1 MSNTYTGT
9 GGASGLEVR
18 TIDLATDLFGI
29 DIIEVSNGTLTVG
42 ASPNIAR
49 ITTGGGGGGGGVTN
63 IAFGTTGL
71 TPAALTSGN
80 VTVAGTL
87 VAANGGTSFNTYAT
101 GDVIYASAANTLAK
115 LAAGADGEVLT
126 LAAGVPS
133 WAASTGGIGG
143 TIAAGQVA
151 FGTAAD
157 TIGGSGNLIWNNTGG
172 SERLTITSGSAGE
185 CLRIVSTAA
194 AASAPDMSLVRDA
207 TYSAGLDLGVILF
220 KGENDAAAEFTYA
233 YIVADA
239 KDGTA
244 GSEKGQ
250 LDFRIRG
257 TNDTAAGNTY
267 PLRLNDTGAIFNTTG
282 TAEMDVRWNSG
293 TVTNAMLLNAGADTA
308 NFGVK
313 TFVTQSTALTNT
325 ATYPVRITHETS
337 GTPAVGLGVGLEFE
351 SEAPAQAG
359 TNYVGSIIESVSTA
373 GTTAGNTRY
382 DLVLKNYNGAAA
394 SEVARFTSTGGFNTT
409 TSIAGGTTV
418 GIDPG
423 AGGTVTVGGTGGV
436 TTTNGPITAVGA
448 AGAISAA
455 TTVTGGTGVTA
466 TTGNVSATAGAVTA
480 GTSVSATTT
489 VTGGTGVIATTGNV
503 AATAGAVTAGTSVSA
518 TTTVSAGGTVTGG
531 TGLIATTGDCEVT
544 DGNVS
549 VGGDGSGASGNVS
562 ARVGFSSQIAGQ
574 IYGSP
579 IAGGANL
586 ALVSANAYGAVT
598 ELLADTY
605 VLGPYGGIVEEIPGA
620 GATATFLCLNANVTV
635 SVDGA
640 DVTSVSGGGAV
651 GTSFTCPQFESFTI
665 YCTAPNRFFVF
676 GNVTVL

>member
-18 TIDLATDLFGI
+18 TFDLATDLFGI

-42 ASPNIAR
+42 SSPNIAR
-49 ITTGGGGGGGGVTN
+49 ITIGGGGGGGSVTSV
-63 IAFGTTGL
+63 ATTLSGI
-71 TPAALTSGN
+71 TVNDPTGAAEI
-80 VTVAGTL
+80 VGTL
-87 VAANGGTSFNTYAT
+87 GATSGGTSFNTYAT
-101 GDVIYASAANTLAK
+101 GDVIYASAANTLSK

-133 WAASTGGIGG
+133 WLASTGGIGG

-194 AASAPDMSLVRDA
+194 ATSAPDMSLVRDA
-207 TYSAGLDLGVILF
+207 AYSAGLDLGVILF
-220 KGENDAAAEFTYA
+220 KGENSAAAEFTYA

-244 GSEKGQ
+244 GAEKGQ

-257 TNDTAAGNTY
+257 TNDGAVGNAY

-282 TAEMDVRWNSG
+282 TAEMDVKWNSG

-337 GTPAVGLGVGLEFE
+337 GTPAIGLGVGLEFE

-373 GTTAGNTRY
+373 GTTAGNTLY

-418 GIDPG
+418 GIDPD

-448 AGAISAA
+448 TGAISAA
-455 TTVTGGTGVTA
+455 QTVTGGTGVTA
-466 TTGNVSATAGAVTA
+466 TTGNVSATAGAVLA
-480 GTSVSATTT
+480 GTSVNATTNVTAGQT
-489 VTGGTGVIATTGNV
+489 VTGGTGVTATIGDILAVDGNIS
-503 AATAGAVTAGTSVSA
+503 ADDPLGGGNGNIIATAGYT
-518 TTTVSAGGTVTGG
+518 
-531 TGLIATTGDCEVT
+531 
-544 DGNVS
+544 
-549 VGGDGSGASGNVS
+549 
-562 ARVGFSSQIAGQ
+562 SQIAGQ
-574 IYGSP
+574 RLNGTIP
-579 IAGGANL
+579 NNQDL
-586 ALVSANAYGAVT
+586 ADPQLGVYGAVQP
-598 ELLADTY
+598 LAGDNYT
-605 VLGPYGGIVEEIPGA
+605 LGPYAGVVPAA
-620 GATATFLCLNANVTV
+620 GATATFLCTGATVTC
-635 SVDGA
+635 SVDGGSVLS
-640 DVTSVSGGGAV
+640 VTGGGAT
-651 GTSFTCPQFESFTI
+651 GTAFTCPQNESFTI
-665 YCTAPNRFFVF
+665 YCLDPTAFFVF

>member
-466 TTGNVSATAGAVTA
+466 TTGNVSATVGAVSA
-480 GTSVSATTT
+480 GTT

-586 ALVSANAYGAVT
+586 ALVSANGYGAVT

-605 VLGPYGGIVEEIPGA
+605 VLGPYGVPEEVPAA

-635 SVDGA
+635 SVDGVE
-640 DVTSVSGGGAV
+640 VTSVAGGGAS

-665 YCTAPNRFFVF
+665 YCTAPDRFFVF

>member
-18 TIDLATDLFGI
+18 TFDLATDLFGI
-29 DIIEVSNGTLTVG
+29 DIIEVSNGTLAVG
-42 ASPNIAR
+42 SSPNIAR
-49 ITTGGGGGGGGVTN
+49 ITIGGGGGGGVTN

-87 VAANGGTSFNTYAT
+87 VAANGGTSFSTYAT

-448 AGAISAA
+448 AGAVSAA

-489 VTGGTGVIATTGNV
+489 V
-503 AATAGAVTAGTSVSA
+503 
-518 TTTVSAGGTVTGG
+518 SAGGTVTGG
-531 TGLIATTGDCEVT
+531 TGLIAASGDCEVT

-586 ALVSANAYGAVT
+586 ALVSANGYGAVT

>member
-18 TIDLATDLFGI
+18 TFDLATDLFGI

-42 ASPNIAR
+42 SSPNIAR
-49 ITTGGGGGGGGVTN
+49 ITIGGGGGGGSVTSV
-63 IAFGTTGL
+63 ATTLSGI
-71 TPAALTSGN
+71 TVNDPTGAAEI
-80 VTVAGTL
+80 VGTL
-87 VAANGGTSFNTYAT
+87 GATSGGTSFNTYAT
-101 GDVIYASAANTLAK
+101 GDVIYASAANTLSK

-133 WAASTGGIGG
+133 WLASTGGIGG

-194 AASAPDMSLVRDA
+194 ATSAPDMSLVRDA
-207 TYSAGLDLGVILF
+207 AYSAGLDLGVILF
-220 KGENDAAAEFTYA
+220 KGENSAAAEFTYA

-244 GSEKGQ
+244 GAEKGQ

-257 TNDTAAGNTY
+257 TNDGAVGNAY

-282 TAEMDVRWNSG
+282 TAEMDVKWNSG

-337 GTPAVGLGVGLEFE
+337 GTPAIGLGVGLEFE

-373 GTTAGNTRY
+373 GTTAGNTLY

-418 GIDPG
+418 GIDPD

-448 AGAISAA
+448 TGAISAA
-455 TTVTGGTGVTA
+455 QTVTGGTGVTA
-466 TTGNVSATAGAVTA
+466 TTGNVSATAGAVLA
-480 GTSVSATTT
+480 GTSVNATTNVTAGQT
-489 VTGGTGVIATTGNV
+489 VTGGTGVTATIGDILAVDGNIS
-503 AATAGAVTAGTSVSA
+503 ADDPLGGGNGNIIATAGYT
-518 TTTVSAGGTVTGG
+518 
-531 TGLIATTGDCEVT
+531 
-544 DGNVS
+544 
-549 VGGDGSGASGNVS
+549 
-562 ARVGFSSQIAGQ
+562 SQIAGQ
-574 IYGSP
+574 RLN
-579 IAGGANL
+579 GAVASNSDL
-586 ALVSANAYGAVT
+586 ADPQSSVYGAVQP
-598 ELLADTY
+598 LAGDTY
-605 VLGPYGGIVEEIPGA
+605 TLGPYAGGVVPAA
-620 GATATFLCLNANVTV
+620 GATATFLCTGAAVTC

-640 DVTSVSGGGAV
+640 VASVTGGGAA
-651 GTSFTCPQFESFTI
+651 GTGFTCPQNESFTI
-665 YCTAPNRFFVF
+665 YCLDPSAFFIF